1 MNVDHLVEVMGESLQ
16 RVEESVVLMGY
27 HSSITKVEQVQ
38 MMQAV
43 LELSERVKKI
53 EALVEMSL

>member
-27 HSSITKVEQVQ
+27 HSNITKVEQVQ

-43 LELSERVKKI
+43 LELSERVKRI

>member
-1 MNVDHLVEVMGESLQ
+1 MNVHHLVEVMGESLQ

-43 LELSERVKKI
+43 LELSERVKRI

>member
-43 LELSERVKKI
+43 LELSERVKRI

>member
-1 MNVDHLVEVMGESLQ
+1 MNVDHLVEVMEESLQ

-43 LELSERVKKI
+43 LELSERVKRI

>member
-43 LELSERVKKI
+43 LELSDRVKRI

>member
-43 LELSERVKKI
+43 LELSERVKRI
-53 EALVEMSL
+53 EALVEISL